1 MGIVGSVLGAALGW
15 WMLGPLG
22 VIMGIVL
29 GHLAEE
35 KTSFVKD
42 RDDLT
47 GRSSRSGF
55 LASLLVLIA
64 AIMKADGK
72 VVKAELDFVKRSLIH
87 TFGEDQAQQA
97 LLMLRDILKQ
107 SVPIMDVVH
116 QIRVNL
122 DYSSRLELL
131 HLMYGI
137 ALADHHLSHEELSLI
152 QSISSGLGISES
164 DFLSIRS
171 LFQDDL
177 ASAYRVLEIDDAVL
191 DDQVKKAYRRM
202 ALRYHPDKV
211 TQFGDDVKRSAEEKF
226 RKVNNAY
233 ERIKKARG
241 MN

>member
-1 MGIVGSVLGAALGW
+1 MGVIGSVLGAALGW

-35 KTSFVKD
+35 QTSFVKETED
-42 RDDLT
+42 SQ
-47 GRSSRSGF
+47 GRNSRSGF

-64 AIMKADGK
+64 AVMNADGK
-72 VVKAELDFVKRSLIH
+72 VVRAELDFVKRSLVH
-87 TFGEDQAQQA
+87 TFGEDKAQQA

-107 SVPIMDVVH
+107 SIPVAEVVH

-137 ALADHHLSHEELSLI
+137 ALADQHLSIDEMNLI
-152 QSISSGLGISES
+152 RSIGSGLGISES
-164 DFLSIRS
+164 DFLSILN
-171 LFQDDL
+171 LFKDNVEG
-177 ASAYRVLEIDDAVL
+177 AYQILEIEEAVS

-211 TQFGDDVKRSAEEKF
+211 AQLGDDVKRSAESKF
-226 RKVNNAY
+226 RRVNEAY
-233 ERIKKARG
+233 EQIKKARG
-241 MN
+241 MK

>member
-35 KTSFVKD
+35 QTSFVKD
-42 RDDLT
+42 KDDSA

-64 AIMKADGK
+64 AVMKADGK
-72 VVKAELDFVKRSLIH
+72 VVRAELDFVKRSLIH

-107 SVPIMDVVH
+107 SIPVMEVVH

-137 ALADHHLSHEELSLI
+137 ALADQYLSREEISLI
-152 QSISSGLGISES
+152 RSISNGLGISES
-164 DFLSIRS
+164 DYLSIQN

-177 ASAYRVLEIDDAVL
+177 AAAYKVLEIDETVS
-191 DDQVKKAYRRM
+191 DDQVKTAYRKM

-211 TQFGDDVKRSAEEKF
+211 VQLGDDIKRSAEEKF
-226 RKVNNAY
+226 RKVNSAY

>member
-1 MGIVGSVLGAALGW
+1 MGIVGSVLGATLGW

-29 GHLAEE
+29 GHLAED

-42 RDDLT
+42 RDGLT

-55 LASLLVLIA
+55 MASLLVLIA
-64 AIMKADGK
+64 AVMKADGK
-72 VVKAELDFVKRSLIH
+72 VVRAELDFVKRSLIH
-87 TFGEDQAQQA
+87 TFGKDQTQQA

-107 SVPIMDVVH
+107 SIPIREVVH
-116 QIRVNL
+116 QIRVNM
-122 DYSSRLELL
+122 DYYSRLELL

-137 ALADHHLSHEELSLI
+137 ALADQYLSSEELGLI
-152 QSISSGLGISES
+152 HSISGGLGISES

-171 LFQDDL
+171 MFQDDL
-177 ASAYRVLEIDDAVL
+177 AAAYKVLEIDEVVL
-191 DDQVKKAYRRM
+191 DDQVKRAYRRM

-211 TQFGDDVKRSAEEKF
+211 AQLGDDVKRSAEEKF
-226 RKVNNAY
+226 RKVNSAY